1 MWGGTPVHQPAGGIG
16 RAAQSR
22 FDRVAAAGYRSLA
35 MVETVTSGVAEPD
48 DATSISVQRAEQRRR
63 QRWLVGRT
71 RSARL
76 PLALAIVAGFATGL
90 LAVAQAY
97 LLATLIAA
105 AIGGTTFAGLLPTG
119 GLAVLVFAVRAGLG
133 AVSELLAVSAAS
145 RVKRAARADLV
156 AALGRLGPSW
166 LKTRRSGAVTAT
178 VMEQVETLDGY
189 VARYLPVQ
197 ALAGAIPVALLVPA
211 FLVDAGAGWI
221 LLAAGALVPLAMA
234 LVGVRTGVAARRQM
248 TVLQRMSGV
257 FLDRLQGLTTLK
269 LFGAADRELQH
280 IREVADGYRASTMA
294 VLRMAFLSST
304 VLELLAVGSLALVAG
319 RVASAVISGGGLSL
333 QWALFLLVLVP
344 EVFQPLRRLG
354 QHYHD
359 RSAAIGAAEGM
370 LEILD
375 AAAALPADGEP
386 LRLDAAPAIE
396 FDGLSL
402 EYPGGRRPALDGVSL
417 RIAAG
422 ETVALVGESGA
433 GKSSILSILLGSE
446 RPTAG
451 TVRVAGRP
459 VSGPMLR
466 ASIAWAGQAPR
477 VVAGTLA
484 DNLRLGRPDASD
496 DAVRAAAEACRV
508 TDFADRLPNGLATV
522 VGEGGRGLSG
532 GEARRVALAR
542 ALLRDAPL
550 VLLDEPTA
558 NLDRD
563 SEVAVLDAIDRIR
576 PGRTVLIA
584 THSDEVIRRADR
596 IVRIEAGRVVG
607 VTEDAVLA

>member
-1 MWGGTPVHQPAGGIG
+1 
-16 RAAQSR
+16 
-22 FDRVAAAGYRSLA
+22 

-48 DATSISVQRAEQRRR
+48 DASSLSVQRAEQRRR
-63 QRWLVGRT
+63 QRWLAGRT

-76 PLALAIVAGFATGL
+76 PLGAAVVAGFATGL

-97 LLATLIAA
+97 LLAALIAG
-105 AIGGTTFAGLLPTG
+105 AIGGAAFAELLPTG

-133 AVSELLAVSAAS
+133 AVSEMLAVSAAS

-166 LKTRRSGAVTAT
+166 LKARRSGAVTAT
-178 VMEQVETLDGY
+178 VMEQVEAMDGY

-234 LVGVRTGVAARRQM
+234 LVGMRTAVAARRQM

-269 LFGAADRELQH
+269 LFGAADRELER

-319 RVASAVISGGGLSL
+319 RVASAVIGGGLSL
-333 QWALFLLVLVP
+333 EWALFLLVLVP
-344 EVFQPLRRLG
+344 EAFQPLRRLG

-359 RSAAIGAAEGM
+359 RSAAIAAAEGM

-375 AAAALPADGEP
+375 AAARLPADGEEF
-386 LRLDAAPAIE
+386 RLDGAPAIE
-396 FDGLSL
+396 FDGVSL
-402 EYPGGRRPALDGVSL
+402 EYPGGRRPALDGVEL
-417 RIAAG
+417 RVAPG

-433 GKSSILSILLGSE
+433 GKSSILAVLLGSE

-459 VSGPMLR
+459 VGGPVLR

-477 VVAGTLA
+477 IVAGTLA

-496 DAVRAAAEACRV
+496 DAVRAVAVACRV
-508 TDFADRLPNGLATV
+508 TDFADRLPHGLATV

-563 SEVAVLDAIDRIR
+563 SEAAVLDAIDRIR

-596 IVRIEAGRVVG
+596 IVRIDGGRVVEAA
-607 VTEDAVLA
+607 EDAVLA